1 VEVEAFEETTNIAH
15 HALEPAAHRAAID
28 LYSGE
33 LLPQDRYEPWVE
45 QRRAEL
51 RGLYLS
57 LHVELADLYEEGEE
71 YCSAIE
77 ALSRVV
83 AEEATNEGAHVGL
96 MRLHALSGQRR
107 EALGQYERLR
117 EALLEEFGSEPEFAL
132 WAT

>member
-1 VEVEAFEETTNIAH
+1 MSVVGGASSTPREAAGR
-15 HALEPAAHRAAID
+15 PG
-28 LYSGE
+28 S
-33 LLPQDRYEPWVE
+33 
-45 QRRAEL
+45 
-51 RGLYLS
+51 
-57 LHVELADLYEEGEE
+57 
-71 YCSAIE
+71 
-77 ALSRVV
+77 VV